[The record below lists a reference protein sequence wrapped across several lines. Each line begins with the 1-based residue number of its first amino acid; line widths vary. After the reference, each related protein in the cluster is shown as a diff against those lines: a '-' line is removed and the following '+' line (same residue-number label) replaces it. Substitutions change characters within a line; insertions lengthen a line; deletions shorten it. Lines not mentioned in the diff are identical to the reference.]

1 MARLAP
7 EREVALEV
15 RRGDESRRLTLRRVD
30 RMKTLS
36 RPQGV

>member
-1 MARLAP
+1 
-7 EREVALEV
+7 V
-15 RRGDESRRLTLRRVD
+15 RRGAESRRLTVRSVD

>member
-1 MARLAP
+1 
-7 EREVALEV
+7 VK
-15 RRGDESRRLTLRRVD
+15 RGADSHRLTVRSVD